1 MKTTKNIVQIKS
13 PREGVGLC
21 GRATIGI
28 FSCKL
33 KKNHKPVPDEIHRPR
48 QRDLDISL
56 NGIESYCIELT
67 YHRRT
72 KEKNIPISF
81 APMYSVTRKVIHYYF
96 MKL

>member
-1 MKTTKNIVQIKS
+1 MQI
-13 PREGVGLC
+13 
-21 GRATIGI
+21 
-28 FSCKL
+28 

-72 KEKNIPISF
+72 KEKNILISF

>member
-33 KKNHKPVPDEIHRPR
+33 KK
-48 QRDLDISL
+48 
-56 NGIESYCIELT
+56 LT
-67 YHRRT
+67 SRY
-72 KEKNIPISF
+72 
-81 APMYSVTRKVIHYYF
+81 PMKYIAQGSVILIFRLTGLSHTA
-96 MKL
+96 LS

>member
-1 MKTTKNIVQIKS
+1 MSPGIQLKWCSHENYEKHS
-13 PREGVGLC
+13 SDPREGVGFC

-56 NGIESYCIELT
+56 NGVESYCIELT

-72 KEKNIPISF
+72 KEKKHP
-81 APMYSVTRKVIHYYF
+81 H
-96 MKL
+96 

>member
-1 MKTTKNIVQIKS
+1 MQI
-13 PREGVGLC
+13 
-21 GRATIGI
+21 
-28 FSCKL
+28 

-56 NGIESYCIELT
+56 SGIESYCIELT

-72 KEKNIPISF
+72 KEKNISISF
-81 APMYSVTRKVIHYYF
+81 AMYSVTRKVIHYYF